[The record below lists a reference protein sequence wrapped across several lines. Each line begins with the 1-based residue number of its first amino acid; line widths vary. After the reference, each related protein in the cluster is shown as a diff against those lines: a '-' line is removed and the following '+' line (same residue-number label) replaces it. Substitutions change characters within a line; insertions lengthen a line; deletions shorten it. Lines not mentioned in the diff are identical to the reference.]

1 MHEHR
6 LAEEMVA
13 SLVKAM
19 TDQGGRRVVRVTVEL
34 SEMGGESE
42 PALRHGFEEK
52 SEGTPIEGAELI
64 VRMIAPRFRCVECG
78 HEMPAEGEP
87 EGCSVCGS
95 LELALAPQ
103 PALVI
108 RDVEIE
114 LPDE

>member
-19 TDQGGRRVVRVTVEL
+19 RDHGGRRVVRVTVEL

-52 SEGTPIEGAELI
+52 SEGTPIEGAELV
-64 VRMIAPRFRCVECG
+64 VRRVAPRFRCVECG

-87 EGCSVCGS
+87 EGCPACGS
-95 LELALAPQ
+95 PELTIAPP

-108 RDVEIE
+108 RDVEME